1 MRFANFASALL
12 GALTVA
18 VVVVA
23 LALTGVLDVDDDG
36 DRSTTTQAAQPAA
49 GRQSAPPQP
58 VSRDLGVAEIYEQAR
73 PGVVDVRVEQ
83 RGEAGP
89 IPIPGRG
96 GGTATGSGFVIDEQ
110 GHIVTNQHV
119 VDDARTAQV
128 RFAGQ
133 DEEVQARV
141 VGTDASTDL
150 ALLKV
155 DPRQV
160 EDLRPLPLGES
171 ERLRVGEPTI
181 ALGSP
186 FGLAGTLTTG
196 VVSAL
201 DRDIRSPN
209 GFGIDGVVQTD
220 AAINPGNSGGPLLDA
235 NGRVIGVNAQ
245 IQTSGA
251 EANSGVGF
259 AVPVDTV
266 KEVVPQLQRGG
277 RIERAYL
284 GVSTGEPENGAGAV
298 VAQVAP
304 GGPAQRGGLRT
315 GDVITN
321 VDGRAIG
328 GPEDVAEAISGKRP
342 NDRVRVTVRRGG
354 QDVTE
359 TVQLGTRPEE
369 AQVR

>member
-36 DRSTTTQAAQPAA
+36 DRTTTTSAARPAAAQ
-49 GRQSAPPQP
+49 QSAPPQP
-58 VSRDLGVAEIYEQAR
+58 VARDLGVAEIYEQAR
-73 PGVVDVRVEQ
+73 PGVVDVRVE
-83 RGEAGP
+83 REGGSP
-89 IPIPGRG
+89 LPIPGGG

-133 DEEVQARV
+133 DEDVQARV

-150 ALLKV
+150 ALLRV

-171 ERLRVGEPTI
+171 DNLRVGEPTI

-284 GVSTGEPENGAGAV
+284 GVSTGEPESGRGAL
-298 VAQVAP
+298 VAQVASD
-304 GGPAQRGGLRT
+304 GPAARAGLRP

-328 GPEDVAEAISGKRP
+328 GPEDVADAIADKRP
-342 NDRVRVTVRRGG
+342 NDRVRVTLRRGG